1 MEELSEIERLR
12 RELSFKQETINE
24 WNAAGERLNRA
35 NFLLTE
41 QLKVITAERD
51 RWMEDSQ
58 RQTKTI
64 QRLADAVEDRNKVDV
79 NREAFHAEQLAAM
92 TMERHDLANRV
103 MVAEHK
109 LAAMTAE
116 RDSFRQ
122 SLADM
127 YDERTARLEEAQA
140 REQQLRKAIR
150 ELITTFGKVRDE

>member
-1 MEELSEIERLR
+1 
-12 RELSFKQETINE
+12 
-24 WNAAGERLNRA
+24 
-35 NFLLTE
+35 
-41 QLKVITAERD
+41 
-51 RWMEDSQ
+51 
-58 RQTKTI
+58 
-64 QRLADAVEDRNKVDV
+64 
-79 NREAFHAEQLAAM
+79 
-92 TMERHDLANRV
+92 